1 MDPMYW
7 QLLLITIIPV
17 VVTVVLYFVKEKT
30 KFYDLPYW
38 PRQIIIGII
47 FGGLAVL
54 GTEFGV
60 PCHGATANVRDAAPL
75 LAGLVFGGP
84 AGIIAG
90 VIGGVERFIAAWW
103 GRGFLTQWACSIST
117 ILAGVYAAL
126 LRKFMFDN
134 KRPTFGLAF
143 AIAVVMEV
151 FHFTLVFLTNMN
163 DPISITVIIKALA
176 APMIIANAV
185 AVGLATG
192 ILQFATRKV
201 EAKVTDK
208 RRISNQIKWFLLGS
222 IVFCYLLSTGI
233 VYGVETK
240 NAYAEADQTFAL
252 TINDVESDVVNYSNE
267 FMEEKINNVYDEYI
281 KEPYSPTLSAEEVNA
296 RRVHYN
302 ELCTSLDV
310 FSIDIIY
317 MDPEGKGTFVC
328 SSDLGFEMDTFWMTM
343 VEGQSKEIHEKM
355 TSGKSLFI
363 QEFGKRSDEANNG
376 PQYVKYA
383 AKKIDDEHYMIVA
396 ISESQFRNMVNEKVE
411 TITTYRHVNTKGHIL
426 IMDYLDNQVSDEI
439 SYKGKD
445 SGLKISELS
454 KNAEYNRIRGNVY
467 GEDCFYTYT
476 VAETYTIV
484 TILPYDDVLSER
496 DNNFMLNS
504 FTQVLSYG
512 ILYIMIYAL
521 IQKLVVR
528 KVEVINKE
536 LGEIINGNL
545 DVVVDVKTCIE
556 FEKLSD
562 DINHTVNTLK
572 RYIDEAKKRIDDE
585 LAFAQAIQLSSIPN
599 VFPAFPDRKEFD
611 LFATMKTAKE
621 VGGDFYDYYIIDK
634 DHLAFTIADVSGK
647 GIPAAMFMMESKVM
661 LKNLAKTLISPEE
674 VVSRAN
680 DGLAQNN
687 DANMFVTAWFGVL
700 DLKTGHVKFA
710 NAGHNSPLIYRK
722 DGSWEYITQ
731 KKNLVLAAMEG
742 MKYTLQEFDL
752 NPGDRIYL
760 YTDGVTE
767 ATRSDGAL
775 YGEDR
780 LQKYLNKAK
789 NDSLEDVLK
798 GVKKDIDQFIDGA
811 DQFDDITMLTIEYRG
826 K

>member
-17 VVTVVLYFVKEKT
+17 VVTVVLYFIKEKT

-75 LAGLVFGGP
+75 LAGLIFGGP

-126 LRKFMFDN
+126 LRKYMFDN

-163 DPISITVIIKALA
+163 DPISITIIIKALA

-240 NAYAEADQTFAL
+240 NAYAEADQTFTL
-252 TINDVESDVVNYSNE
+252 TINDIEND
-267 FMEEKINNVYDEYI
+267 VYDVFTETLNDVK
-281 KEPYSPTLSAEEVNA
+281 KEINETKNNLHSASE
-296 RRVHYN
+296 
-302 ELCTSLDV
+302 
-310 FSIDIIY
+310 
-317 MDPEGKGTFVC
+317 
-328 SSDLGFEMDTFWMTM
+328 GFEYF
-343 VEGQSKEIHEKM
+343 
-355 TSGKSLFI
+355 KSLASKFEVTSVDLI
-363 QEFGKRSDEANNG
+363 LNDGSF
-376 PQYVKYA
+376 KYSST
-383 AKKIDDEHYMIVA
+383 
-396 ISESQFRNMVNEKVE
+396 SETVDFNMNDGDNEKVIHQSMIAE
-411 TITTYRHVNTKGHIL
+411 NATVYIRDFEENGHEGIPFKYGYIKCDKDSYIAIGLNQIEFFDLVDRKVHASTTNRHIGINGYAIVYNPSGEIISNNSDKEKEIGITL
-426 IMDYLDNQVSDEI
+426 DEI
-439 SYKGKD
+439 K
-445 SGLKISELS
+445 S
-454 KNAEYNRIRGNVY
+454 KKENKRIRATIF
-467 GEDCFYTYT
+467 GEDSFYMYT
-476 VAETYTIV
+476 SVDGYVIAV
-484 TILPYDDVLSER
+484 VLPYEEVLSER
-496 DNNFMLNS
+496 DSNFMLNS

-789 NDSLEDVLK
+789 KDSLEDVLK